1 MQVHSTGSLASS
13 GVVSTGGGASAEAAR
28 GGVGLS
34 IDHTPPVDV
43 RTYTFEVSAGG
54 GVVGI
59 KSQLKKGV
67 VSSLKGATSTR
78 GTVRGFSR
86 RSRRRLMRL
95 VASID
100 KRALGV
106 RPLFLTLT
114 YPGVYSED
122 WREWKRHHDAFVK
135 ALRRKY
141 PTCSLIWRMEAQKR
155 GAPHYH
161 MLVFGVPFIPYD
173 WVAQTWFR
181 VVGSG
186 DPAHLAAGSEVR
198 RVRSWRGVMHY
209 VGKYLAK
216 DDRGEWDVDTGRVWG
231 VCGREHLPLAWLRV
245 EVTYLEFLQ
254 LRRQLRRY
262 TQARARGLRYCYRS
276 RFAGTWVI
284 MDWRTGV
291 RLLEC
296 IG

>member
-1 MQVHSTGSLASS
+1 MTGLPSTV
-13 GVVSTGGGASAEAAR
+13 GVTPTEAEARA
-28 GGVGLS
+28 VGLS
-34 IDHTPPVDV
+34 IDHTPPFDP
-43 RTYTFEVSAGG
+43 REYTLEVSAGG
-54 GVVGI
+54 GVVGL
-59 KSQLKKGV
+59 KSRLKKGV
-67 VSSLKGATSTR
+67 VSTLKGATSTR

-100 KRALGV
+100 KRALAV

-114 YPGVYSED
+114 YPGEFSED
-122 WREWKRHHDAFVK
+122 WREWKRHHDSFVK

-141 PTCSLIWRMEAQKR
+141 PTSSLIWRMEAQQR

-161 MLVFGVPFIPYD
+161 MLVFGVPYIPYD

-216 DDRGEWDVDTGRVWG
+216 DDGGEWDVDTGRVWG
-231 VCGREHLPLAWLRV
+231 VCGRQYLPVAWLRV
-245 EVTYLEFLQ
+245 EVTYREFLE

-262 TQARARGLRYCYRS
+262 TQARTRGLRYRYRS

-284 MDWRTGV
+284 MDWRAGM
-291 RLLEC
+291 RLLDC
-296 IG
+296 IGASNVS